1 MLTLHA
7 FHYQILGGFL
17 ITGDRGGRVILW
29 SMQSQQPVIDSKM
42 TAHSISLCNI
52 HVVDTTRFI
61 TIGINPYPDDRLINS
76 SIVDDRSEDP
86 ANSGGSKTGVPSSV
100 GVSLEGMV
108 SDFSRMSVSA
118 NTGGLMS
125 SEEHTFVA
133 PLAVGVGVGGTA
145 SEAVKAASHHPDFM
159 ISVWEFNRPPKLIH
173 SLPINGIVISSS
185 FHYHLPTGNM
195 FLATGMQNGT
205 VKIYNV
211 PLPTFMTLSTAS
223 ELHFSEMK
231 GKDCIHVAVNLSR
244 EVPLSANAYIRNP
257 FRDLI
262 LTTAWSDGKI
272 MVCQVARQ

>member
-1 MLTLHA
+1 M
-7 FHYQILGGFL
+7 I
-17 ITGDRGGRVILW
+17 
-29 SMQSQQPVIDSKM
+29 
-42 TAHSISLCNI
+42 AHSISLCNI
-52 HVVDTTRFI
+52 HVIDTTRFI
-61 TIGINPYPDDRLINS
+61 TIGISPCPDDRLINS

-86 ANSGGSKTGVPSSV
+86 ANSGESKTRVPSSIEAI
-100 GVSLEGMV
+100 GVSMEGMS
-108 SDFSRMSVSA
+108 SDFSRMSVTASA
-118 NTGGLMS
+118 SGGLVS
-125 SEEHTFVA
+125 SEEHSLVA
-133 PLAVGVGVGGTA
+133 PPAVGVGVGVGGTA
-145 SEAVKAASHHPDFM
+145 SEAVKTATQHPDFM

-211 PLPTFMTLSTAS
+211 PFPTYMTLSTAS

>member
-1 MLTLHA
+1 
-7 FHYQILGGFL
+7 
-17 ITGDRGGRVILW
+17 
-29 SMQSQQPVIDSKM
+29 MQSQQPVIDSKM
-42 TAHSISLCNI
+42 IAHSISLCNI

-61 TIGINPYPDDRLINS
+61 TIGISPCPDDRLISS

-86 ANSGGSKTGVPSSV
+86 TNSGESKARVPSSIDAV
-100 GVSLEGMV
+100 GMSLEGIT

-118 NTGGLMS
+118 SASGLVS
-125 SEEHTFVA
+125 SEEHSLVA
-133 PLAVGVGVGGTA
+133 APAVGVGIGGTT
-145 SEAVKAASHHPDFM
+145 SEAVKTSQQPDFM
-159 ISVWEFNRPPKLIH
+159 ISVWEFNRPPKLVH

-211 PLPTFMTLSTAS
+211 PFPTFMTLSTAS

-244 EVPLSANAYIRNP
+244 EVPLSANAYIRKP